1 MISQSIHIPV
11 HTEKFSEDCLQ
22 KGTWLA
28 ILHAQRIPPHIG
40 LIFSGN
46 YNSLTIKE
54 RELNISSELLLKTVL
69 QKKIK
74 SVFIKIVP
82 HPVFSTGHQLE
93 MFQEHLKKFA
103 CVKQF
108 EATCLSPVKLFFKE
122 FYAIDSPETEL
133 FFEFTQQLNNNN
145 FIDTACAVNMEL
157 QEGIDLPYYTLQ
169 ELNEKIKTE
178 RQTYY
183 ND

>member
-1 MISQSIHIPV
+1 MISQNVHIPLQ
-11 HTEKFSEDCLQ
+11 TAAFSDELLR
-22 KGTWLA
+22 KNAWLA
-28 ILHAQRIPPHIG
+28 ILHAQRVPPHIG
-40 LIFSGN
+40 MIFSGN

-54 RELNISSELLLKTVL
+54 RELNISSDILLKTIY

-74 SVFIKIVP
+74 SVFVKIVP
-82 HPVFSTGHQLE
+82 HPVFSIEHQLE
-93 MFQEHLKKFA
+93 IFQENLKKFT

-122 FYAIDSPETEL
+122 FYAVESGDKEL
-133 FFEFTQQLNNNN
+133 FFEFTQQLNTNL
-145 FIDTACAVNMEL
+145 FLEKACALNMDL
-157 QEGIDLPYYTLQ
+157 QDGLDLPFYSIE
-169 ELNEKIKTE
+169 ELNQKIKSE

>member
-1 MISQSIHIPV
+1 MISQNVHIEV
-11 HTEKFSEDCLQ
+11 KTEKFKDDCLQ

-28 ILHAQRIPPHIG
+28 VLHAQRVPPHIG

-54 RELNISSELLLKTVL
+54 QELNISSELLLKTIL

-74 SVFIKIVP
+74 SLFIKIVP
-82 HPVFSTGHQLE
+82 HPVFSIDHQLE
-93 MFQEHLKKFA
+93 IFQEHLKKFA

-122 FYAIDSPETEL
+122 FYAIESADNEL

-145 FIDTACAVNMEL
+145 FIESACALNMEL
-157 QEGIDLPYYTLQ
+157 QEGIDLPFYTVE
-169 ELNEKIKTE
+169 ELNEKIRNE